1 MVENDKE
8 AVNAIA
14 KELIKAVDELRKDPM
29 QAYVLKDADENIKR
43 LVRKKYSNI
52 QDALFL
58 MFFYSNFRY
67 HLWAH
72 IAADAS
78 LKMSDSETEGIVT
91 AVREGLEYLAKS
103 LMRYDKAEIYT
114 ALVKLVSDY
123 LNELNKEG

>member
-1 MVENDKE
+1 VENNKE

-14 KELIKAVDELRKDPM
+14 KELIKAVDELKKDTM
-29 QAYVLKDADENIKR
+29 RAYVLKDADDNIKR
-43 LVRKKYSNI
+43 LVGEVYSTS

-58 MFFYSNFRY
+58 MFFYSTFRY

-78 LKMSDSETEGIVT
+78 LKMSDSETKGIIIKVT
-91 AVREGLEYLAKS
+91 EGLDYLAES
-103 LMRYDKAEIYT
+103 LARNDKAEIYV
-114 ALVKLVSDY
+114 ALAKLVSDY

>member
-58 MFFYSNFRY
+58 MFFYSNFRN

-91 AVREGLEYLAKS
+91 AVRVGLEYLAKS

>member
-91 AVREGLEYLAKS
+91 AVRVGLEYLAKS

>member
-67 HLWAH
+67 PLWAH

-91 AVREGLEYLAKS
+91 AVRVGLEYLAKS